1 MTKSHMSKAITS
13 FTQILRTDCL
23 CYLKK
28 SWLPAFILATAMI
41 FFQACDSP
49 PEDTGV
55 GVLPPNELLEII
67 FTDTADVVLKSQR
80 VDSLITGNAPLQLFG
95 NYIDPEFGSISAAA
109 YTEIIPTGT
118 NLDFG
123 DSTDL
128 RYDSLVFTLDI
139 TSAYGRFDT
148 PQKLRIHEVLEPF
161 PDSIQALTS
170 KRNLNIAPLNLAGD
184 HVINFQ
190 GNDRFADLR
199 VTLDPSLGKRILYAD
214 PVDLASGDS
223 FVDFLKGLY
232 ITTEKVSFL
241 SREPGAI
248 FSGLFTS
255 TSTQMSL
262 YFGLKDDNGEFVNQ
276 RVNFRVSPFTNLRY
290 TTFERNVNYR
300 DRLLG
305 KILNGQANDQYEV
318 LQSGSLIKAFVKFP
332 GLDKWPRVGVNKA
345 DLIIKV
351 DNSFSGS
358 VSGISQRYSP
368 PVNLLLILADED
380 STESLTTNN
389 FPLIN
394 SSAAYDPE
402 LEAYV
407 FPVTNYVQEIISQK
421 RENYGLV
428 IATQD
433 SSTTINRVI
442 LGDTAHPLLKPELRI
457 TYTNVK

>member
-13 FTQILRTDCL
+13 FTQILRTDSI

-28 SWLPAFILATAMI
+28 SWLVAFIFATAMI

-49 PEDTGV
+49 PEDTGL
-55 GVLPPNELLEII
+55 GVLPANELLEII
-67 FTDTADVVLKSQR
+67 FTDTADIVLKSTL
-80 VDSLITGNAPLQLFG
+80 VDSLITGNAGLQLFG

-109 YTEIIPTGT
+109 YTQIIPTGT

-139 TSAYGRFDT
+139 TSAYGRFDS
-148 PQKLRIHEVLEPF
+148 PQKLRIHEVLDPF
-161 PDSIQALTS
+161 PDSLKALTS
-170 KRNLNIAPLNLAGD
+170 KSDLNIASLNLAGD

-190 GNDRFADLR
+190 GNDRFSDLR

-223 FVDFLKGLY
+223 FLDFLKGLY

-248 FSGLFTS
+248 FTGLLTS

-262 YFGLKDDNGEFVNQ
+262 YFGLRDDSGEFVNQ
-276 RVNFRVSPFTNLRY
+276 RVNFRVSSFTNRKY
-290 TTFERNVNYR
+290 STFERDMNYK

-332 GLDKWPRVGVNKA
+332 GLDKWPRVGINKA

-380 STESLTTNN
+380 STESLTSNN

-407 FPVTNYVQEIISQK
+407 FPVTNYIQEIISQK

-428 IATQD
+428 IAAQD
-433 SSTTINRVI
+433 SSTTINRAI
-442 LGDTAHPLLKPELRI
+442 IGDTAHPLLKPELRI